1 MTPLNSNTE
10 AAFRDLLAFTCLQV
24 RALNLLFK
32 ILSDTQELDLWGGDF
47 YADTLF
53 PIFTQMGPQLTKLN
67 LVTSFYQKSSAH
79 FMKILQVHVEEL
91 DNQALIILSQ
101 NTPNLRLSA
110 SANESQKEN

>member
-1 MTPLNSNTE
+1 MDPSFRNTE

-47 YADTLF
+47 YADTIF

-67 LVTSFYQKSSAH
+67 LVSSSYQIPNMLN
-79 FMKILQVHVEEL
+79 FMELFQVHVEEL

-101 NTPNLRLSA
+101 NTPNLRL
-110 SANESQKEN
+110 